1 MKLSTLFTINAII
14 AAVFG
19 ISFVLIPATMLSIYG
34 ITLSPAGV
42 VLARLLG
49 AEFLSYSALT
59 WFARYL
65 KETETQRI
73 IILGCL
79 IGFGIGLIVALMG
92 QLTGVFNLLGW
103 SNIIVYLLF
112 TLGYGYFY
120 FTKPISS
127 EQ

>member
-34 ITLSPAGV
+34 VALSPAGV

-49 AEFLSYSALT
+49 AEFLSYSVLT
-59 WFARYL
+59 WFARNL

-79 IGFGIGLIVALMG
+79 IGFGIGFIVALMG

-103 SNIIVYLLF
+103 SNVIVYLLF

-120 FTKPISS
+120 FTKPTYP

>member
-19 ISFVLIPATMLSIYG
+19 IIFVLIPATMLSIYG
-34 ITLSPAGV
+34 ATFSPAGV

-49 AEFLSYSALT
+49 AEFLSYSVLT
-59 WFARYL
+59 WFARNL

-73 IILGCL
+73 IILACMV
-79 IGFGIGLIVALMG
+79 GFGIGFIIALMG
-92 QLTGVFNLLGW
+92 QLEGVFNLLGW
-103 SNIIVYLLF
+103 SNVIVYLLF

-120 FTKPISS
+120 FTKPSS
-127 EQ
+127 PEQ

>member
-59 WFARYL
+59 WLARNL
-65 KETETQRI
+65 GETETQRI

-79 IGFGIGLIVALMG
+79 IGFGIGFIAALMG
-92 QLTGVFNLLGW
+92 QLKGVFNLLGW
-103 SNIIVYLLF
+103 SNVIIYLLF

-120 FTKPISS
+120 FTKPISPG
-127 EQ
+127 Q